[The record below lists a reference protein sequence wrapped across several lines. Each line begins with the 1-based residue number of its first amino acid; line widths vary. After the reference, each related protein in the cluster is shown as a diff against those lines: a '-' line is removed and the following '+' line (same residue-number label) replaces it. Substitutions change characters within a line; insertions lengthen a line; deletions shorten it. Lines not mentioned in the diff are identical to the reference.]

1 MTRVLAL
8 DAVSKCQTSFANR
21 IRLAPGDAL
30 RSSRA
35 CGDGERR
42 RGAASTGAQ
51 APGAQRPAAAAQV
64 SARFG
69 ARV

>member
-42 RGAASTGAQ
+42 RGAASTGAL
-51 APGAQRPAAAAQV
+51 
-64 SARFG
+64 
-69 ARV
+69 